1 MHARDTCTLASVGV
15 LGLFDCLSMKTCVNL
30 ARLTVLSICISSAL
44 VSKAQTAEG
53 DLTGTRVAGSRES
66 QPFGMSVITAD
77 DIQRIGATTVN
88 DAIIRLLGAGSHL
101 DFFGAVEYSLDLRG
115 FGKTAD
121 SNQVVMLDGVRIKES
136 DFDAIRLAGI
146 PVDSVAKI
154 EIIRG
159 SGGVLYGSG
168 STGGVIAITTK
179 GREGQTRQNSATLYG
194 AVGSNRM
201 SEARANATM
210 SGGGF
215 SLDINAA
222 RRNGNNDRNNYW
234 SGSGALSLVGQ
245 WKNDWLRLGVS
256 HSQDGLNAGLAGL
269 LTPAVYQAN
278 PRTATTPTDSVLINN
293 VRQGLFGEMRS
304 GNWTLF
310 ADVGLRDKKLRNV
323 LQGKHGGGYDVKA
336 VNYALRAVHQSRQAS
351 FSNSLTLGTDYARWR
366 RETEAVPAVLLAT
379 QVSHGFFVRDE
390 VTLASSGTT
399 LSAGVRAERVTGHND
414 NARFGSPDISSPLT
428 SWELGI
434 NQPMSKEV
442 SVYSRIGRSFRVA
455 QVEEFNYTPLGV
467 VLKPQRSRDTE
478 IGSRYAAGRVKL
490 DARIYRSVITD
501 EIGYDLAKFTSIA
514 AFGANVNFDPTLR
527 TGVEAEGVYEWSESL
542 RLRVNTTL
550 RKSRFVGGVYA
561 GRELVRA
568 PARMLGAHADWRFM
582 PKHLLSGGV
591 TAVSAQRLD
600 IANLCTMPGYTV
612 ADLRYAYQ
620 FRDAE
625 ISLAIANLFDRRFF
639 TKAECDA
646 PVAGTPASGGITSS
660 IFPEPGR
667 ALRLAVRFQF

>member
-1 MHARDTCTLASVGV
+1 
-15 LGLFDCLSMKTCVNL
+15 MKTCLNL
-30 ARLTVLSICISSAL
+30 ARLTVLAIFVSAAL
-44 VSKAQTAEG
+44 AAKAQTAET
-53 DLTGTRVAGSRES
+53 DLTGTRVAGQRDV
-66 QPFGMSVITAD
+66 QPFDISVITAD
-77 DIQRIGATTVN
+77 DIQRIGAMTVN

-101 DFFGAVEYSLDLRG
+101 DFFGAGEYSLDLRG

-136 DFDAIRLAGI
+136 DFDAVRLAGI
-146 PVDSVAKI
+146 PIDSVAKI
-154 EIIRG
+154 EVIRG

-179 GREGQTRQNSATLYG
+179 GREGQTRSNSASLYG

-201 SEARANATM
+201 SEARANATV

-215 SLDINAA
+215 SLDISAA
-222 RRNGNNDRNNYW
+222 RRNGNNDRDNYW
-234 SGSGALSLVGQ
+234 AGSGALSVLGQ
-245 WKNDWLRLGVS
+245 WKSDRLRFGVT

-278 PRTATTPTDSVLINN
+278 PRTATTPTDSVVINN

-304 GNWTLF
+304 GDWKFF
-310 ADVGLRDKKLRNV
+310 ADAGVRNKKLRNV
-323 LQGKHGGGYDVKA
+323 LQGKYGAGYDVKG
-336 VNYALRAVHQSRQAS
+336 VNYALRAVHEARQTA
-351 FSNSLTLGTDYARWR
+351 FANSLTLGTDYARWQ
-366 RETEAVPAVLLAT
+366 RETPAAPTALVAT
-379 QVSHGFFVRDE
+379 QVSRGFYVRDE
-390 VTLASSGTT
+390 LTLASGGTT
-399 LSAGVRAERVTGHND
+399 FSAGVRTERVTGHND
-414 NARFGSPDISSPLT
+414 NATFGSRDISDPLT

-434 NQPMSKEV
+434 SQPVSKEV
-442 SVYSRIGRSFRVA
+442 AVYGRIGRSFRVA
-455 QVEEFNYTPLGV
+455 QVEEFSYTPFGV

-478 IGSRYAAGRVKL
+478 LGSRYTAGRVKL
-490 DARIYRSVITD
+490 DARIYRSAMTD

-527 TGVEAEGVYEWSESL
+527 TGLEAEGVYEWSDSL
-542 RLRVNTTL
+542 GLRVNTAL

-561 GRELVRA
+561 GKELVRA
-568 PARMLGAHADWRFM
+568 PVRLVGVHADWRPM
-582 PKHLLSGGV
+582 PRHLLSGGV

-600 IANLCTMPGYTV
+600 VANLCAMPGYTV
-612 ADLRYAYQ
+612 ADVRYAYQ

-625 ISLAIANLFDRRFF
+625 FSLAIANLFDRRFF

-646 PVAGTPASGGITSS
+646 PIAGTPASGGITSS

>member
-1 MHARDTCTLASVGV
+1 
-15 LGLFDCLSMKTCVNL
+15 MKTCLNL
-30 ARLTVLSICISSAL
+30 ARLTVLSIGVSAAFAAG
-44 VSKAQTAEG
+44 AQVAEA
-53 DLTGTRVAGSRES
+53 DLTGTRVAGPREA
-66 QPFGMSVITAD
+66 QPFGISVITAD

-101 DFFGAVEYSLDLRG
+101 DFFGAGEYSLDLRG

-146 PVDSVAKI
+146 PIDSVAKI
-154 EIIRG
+154 EVIRG

-168 STGGVIAITTK
+168 STGGVISITTK
-179 GREGQTRQNSATLYG
+179 GREGQTRVNSASLYG

-201 SEARANATM
+201 SEARANATV
-210 SGGGF
+210 SRGGF

-222 RRNGNNDRNNYW
+222 RRNGNNDRDNYW
-234 SGSGALSLVGQ
+234 SGSGALSLLGQ

-278 PRTATTPTDSVLINN
+278 PRTATTPTDSVVINN

-304 GNWTLF
+304 GDWKFF
-310 ADVGLRDKKLRNV
+310 ADAGMRNKKLRNV
-323 LQGKHGGGYDVKA
+323 LQGKYGGGYDVKG
-336 VNYALRAVHQSRQAS
+336 VNYALRAVHQARQAS
-351 FSNSLTLGTDYARWR
+351 FSNSLILGTDYARWQ
-366 RETEAVPAVLLAT
+366 RETPAVPAALVAT
-379 QVSHGFFVRDE
+379 QVSRGFYARDE
-390 VTLASSGTT
+390 LTLASSGTT
-399 LSAGVRAERVTGHND
+399 LSAGVRTERVTGHND
-414 NARFGSPDISSPLT
+414 NAIFGSRDISDPLT

-434 NQPMSKEV
+434 NQPVSKEV
-442 SVYSRIGRSFRVA
+442 SVYGRVGRSFRVA
-455 QVEEFNYTPLGV
+455 QVEEFNYTPFGV
-467 VLKPQRSRDTE
+467 ILKPQRSRDTE

-490 DARIYRSVITD
+490 DARIYRSAITD
-501 EIGYDLAKFTSIA
+501 EIGYDLARFTSIA

-527 TGVEAEGVYEWSESL
+527 TGLEAEGVYEWSDSL
-542 RLRVNTTL
+542 GLRVNTAL

-561 GRELVRA
+561 GKELVRT
-568 PARMLGAHADWRFM
+568 PARMLGVHADWRPM
-582 PKHLLSGGV
+582 AKHLLSGGV
-591 TAVSAQRLD
+591 TAFSAQRLD
-600 IANLCTMPGYTV
+600 IANLCAMPGYTV
-612 ADLRYAYQ
+612 ADVRYAYQ
-620 FRDAE
+620 FREAE

-646 PVAGTPASGGITSS
+646 PVAGAPGSGGITSS